1 MDHAQ
6 PQSNGHFSAA
16 EDFSQFRNSLE
27 AVNNLIYLASR
38 EAENAERVRF
48 YLNLAKERLGKV
60 SALMSASSD

>member
-6 PQSNGHFSAA
+6 PQSNGRFSGA

-27 AVNNLIYLASR
+27 AVSNLIYLANQ

-60 SALMSASSD
+60 SALLHPSSD